1 MSRQGWT
8 TFRKISA
15 VCLLA
20 ALLGA
25 FWANSDAAAG
35 NKKSNPSPQGQAN
48 GVAHRVAALE
58 AAVAAQAEQIAALE
72 EVVLGLDDAIAGL
85 EAQIADLDARVAA
98 LEAAAVP
105 TTP

>member
-1 MSRQGWT
+1 MSRQSWT
-8 TFRKISA
+8 KLSA

-25 FWANSDAAAG
+25 FLAVSDAAAG

-58 AAVAAQAEQIAALE
+58 ATVAAQAEQIAELEGAAMELGDAVLAL
-72 EVVLGLDDAIAGL
+72 
-85 EAQIADLDARVAA
+85 QSQVAA
-98 LEAAAVP
+98 LEVRVLALETATA
-105 TTP
+105 TP

>member
-1 MSRQGWT
+1 MSRQSWT
-8 TFRKISA
+8 KISA

-25 FWANSDAAAG
+25 FWAASDADAG

-58 AAVAAQAEQIAALE
+58 ATVAAQEERIAALE
-72 EVVLGLDDAIAGL
+72 GATL
-85 EAQIADLDARVAA
+85 ELAEAVTTLQAQVAA
-98 LEAAAVP
+98 LEAAVMELQSAAAPVE
-105 TTP
+105 